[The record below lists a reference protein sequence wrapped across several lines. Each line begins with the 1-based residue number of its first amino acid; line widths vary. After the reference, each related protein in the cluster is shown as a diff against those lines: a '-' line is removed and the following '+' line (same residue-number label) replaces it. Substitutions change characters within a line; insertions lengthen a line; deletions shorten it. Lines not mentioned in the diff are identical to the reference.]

1 MKRIRNING
10 TIVYMKRIYTAPLL
24 QLVRL
29 SSENG
34 LMQESAKTLR
44 VDRESGKTIDD
55 ENDIFTQGKHDKVW
69 NEDE

>member
-1 MKRIRNING
+1 
-10 TIVYMKRIYTAPLL
+10 MKRIYTAPLL

-34 LMQESAKTLR
+34 LMQESPKTLR
-44 VDRESGKTIDD
+44 VDRESGKTIAD

-69 NEDE
+69 TEDE

>member
-1 MKRIRNING
+1 
-10 TIVYMKRIYTAPLL
+10 
-24 QLVRL
+24 
-29 SSENG
+29 
-34 LMQESAKTLR
+34 MQESAKTLR

>member
-1 MKRIRNING
+1 
-10 TIVYMKRIYTAPLL
+10 MKRIYTAPLL

-34 LMQESAKTLR
+34 LMQESPKTLR

-55 ENDIFTQGKHDKVW
+55 ENDIFTQGKYDKVW

>member
-1 MKRIRNING
+1 
-10 TIVYMKRIYTAPLL
+10 MKRIYTAPLL

-34 LMQESAKTLR
+34 LMQESPKTLR

-55 ENDIFTQGKHDKVW
+55 ENDIFTHGKHDKVW
-69 NEDE
+69 TEDE

>member
-1 MKRIRNING
+1 
-10 TIVYMKRIYTAPLL
+10 MKRIYTARLL

-34 LMQESAKTLR
+34 LMQDSPKTLR

>member
-1 MKRIRNING
+1 
-10 TIVYMKRIYTAPLL
+10 MKRIYTSPLL

-55 ENDIFTQGKHDKVW
+55 ENDIFTQGKRDKVW

>member
-1 MKRIRNING
+1 
-10 TIVYMKRIYTAPLL
+10 MKRIYTAPLL

-29 SSENG
+29 SSETG

>member
-1 MKRIRNING
+1 
-10 TIVYMKRIYTAPLL
+10 MKRIYTAPLL

-55 ENDIFTQGKHDKVW
+55 ENDIFTQGQHDKVW

>member
-1 MKRIRNING
+1 
-10 TIVYMKRIYTAPLL
+10 MKRIYTAPIL

-44 VDRESGKTIDD
+44 VDRESGTTIDD

>member
-1 MKRIRNING
+1 
-10 TIVYMKRIYTAPLL
+10 MKRIYTAPLL

-55 ENDIFTQGKHDKVW
+55 ENDIFTQGKRDKVW